1 MPNMILFFISSIHSS
16 FDAGN
21 IIKVNQIARQIEC
34 PVDNTNGLPVTLLE
48 GMEKGRGRFRL
59 FDKIF
64 TKFSHYHRH
73 FIKKSCQYRSI
84 GGPSEILTSLCI
96 G

>member
-48 GMEKGRGRFRL
+48 GVEKAVGVFASL
-59 FDKIF
+59 
-64 TKFSHYHRH
+64 TKFLRSFH
-73 FIKKSCQYRSI
+73 ITVGISSKKVVNI
-84 GGPSEILTSLCI
+84 GVLEVHQKF
-96 G
+96 